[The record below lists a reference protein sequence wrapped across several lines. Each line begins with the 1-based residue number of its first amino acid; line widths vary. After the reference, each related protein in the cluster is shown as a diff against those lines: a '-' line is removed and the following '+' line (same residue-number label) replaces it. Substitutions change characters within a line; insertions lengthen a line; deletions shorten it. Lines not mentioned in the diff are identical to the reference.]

1 MFVIKYKKSEHK
13 KIIQTCLQALKAGRV
28 VAYPTDTSYGLAADA
43 TNLKALKKLYTIKER
58 VFSKPIH
65 VVIPSLVFA
74 RKVVR
79 WNRQASVLARKF
91 WPGPLTLVL
100 ELTSKSSG
108 LRMVSAGTKTLGLR
122 FPKNLVALDL
132 AKSLGKPITA
142 TSANPSAHLSD
153 GYDSYSAQDILSQFG
168 KKCAQPDLVID
179 AGRLPKRK
187 PSTLV
192 QIKAGR
198 VKILRPGPV
207 SETQIFQA
215 LKK

>member
-13 KIIQTCLQALKAGRV
+13 KIIQTCLQALKTGRV
-28 VAYPTDTSYGLAADA
+28 VAYPTDTSYGLAVDA
-43 TNLKALKKLYTIKER
+43 TNLRALKKLYKIKER
-58 VFSKPIH
+58 AFSKPIH
-65 VVIPSLVFA
+65 VVVPSLVFA
-74 RKVVR
+74 RKVTR
-79 WNRQASVLARKF
+79 WNRQASILAKRF

-100 ELTSKSSG
+100 ELTSKSLG
-108 LRMVSAGTKTLGLR
+108 LKMVSAGTKTLGLR

-142 TSANPSAHLSD
+142 TSANPSAHLSG
-153 GYDSYSAQDILSQFG
+153 GYDSYSVKDILSQFG
-168 KKCAQPDLVID
+168 KKRTQPDLVID

-192 QIKAGR
+192 QITAGR
-198 VKILRPGPV
+198 VNVLRPGPV
-207 SETQIFQA
+207 SEKQILQA